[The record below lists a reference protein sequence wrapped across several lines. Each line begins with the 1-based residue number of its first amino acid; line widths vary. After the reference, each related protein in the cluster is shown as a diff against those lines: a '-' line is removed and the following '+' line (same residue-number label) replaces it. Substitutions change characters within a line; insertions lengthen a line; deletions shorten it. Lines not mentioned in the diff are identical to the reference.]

1 MGSLNLWRQPS
12 LMDSFFYDFDGP
24 VQKFT
29 VPVDIKETE
38 DQYLFRFDIPGVNK
52 EDIDIELHGN
62 RLSVSGE
69 RKTESEDERQGYYR
83 TERSFGKFQRSFQ
96 LPEGFDGDK
105 VEADYKDG
113 ILELKVGKQPELKP
127 RKIKLLS

>member
-1 MGSLNLWRQPS
+1 
-12 LMDSFFYDFDGP
+12 MDSFFYDFDGP